1 MENIEPLKA
10 LKSKNAGS
18 VYIHIP
24 FCKRKCSYCA
34 FTSFAALNLADDYI
48 KKLTTEIKHFYKG
61 TPLNTLYIGGG
72 TPSLLDIKHFKKI
85 FSLFNFDKNA
95 EITVEINP
103 DSTDLKLL
111 SSLYNLG
118 VNRLSIGIQSFDDD
132 ILNNIGRLHTA
143 KKAKDAV
150 FLAQDTG
157 FQNISIDLIYGLP
170 KQNMKLWENDLTEAK
185 SLGIQH
191 ISLYGLKIEEGTV
204 FYKNQTAGKLRCL
217 PDDDTQADMYEFAVK
232 FLAPEFELYEI
243 SNFTCVPPALI
254 KNNAAADDKMFQ
266 SRHNLNYWNE
276 GEYYGFGISASGFLN
291 NIRYQNTKNFKEY
304 MENPLKA
311 KATAVS
317 TKQEKLEE
325 TIFLGFRKREGINT
339 ESINEKFEIDF
350 DKKYAPVL
358 QKFLDSKH
366 IEKTKNGY
374 RLTIS
379 GILVSNI
386 ILSEFLC

>member
-24 FCKRKCSYCA
+24 FCKRKCAYCA
-34 FTSFAALNLADDYI
+34 FTSFAALNLIDDYI
-48 KKLTTEIKHFYKG
+48 KKLTTEIKHFYEG

-85 FSLFNFDKNA
+85 LSMFNFSQNA

-103 DSTDLKLL
+103 DSADLKLL

-118 VNRLSIGIQSFDDD
+118 VNRLSIGIQSFDDN
-132 ILNNIGRLHTA
+132 ILNAIGRLHSV

-150 FLAQDTG
+150 YLAQDVG
-157 FQNISIDLIYGLP
+157 FQNISLDLIYGLP
-170 KQNMKLWENDLTEAK
+170 KQNMKLWETDLNEAK

-191 ISLYGLKIEEGTV
+191 ISLYGLKIEEGTA
-204 FYKNQTAGKLRCL
+204 FYKNKKAEKLHHL
-217 PDDDTQADMYEFAVK
+217 PDDDAQADMYEFAVK

-243 SNFTCVPPALI
+243 SNFALKAASN
-254 KNNAAADDKMFQ
+254 KNIPVLNNGTFQ

-291 NIRYQNTKNFKEY
+291 NIRYQNTKNFKDY
-304 MENPLKA
+304 MKNPVKSKEITIL
-311 KATAVS
+311 TE
-317 TKQEKLEE
+317 QERLEE
-325 TIFLGFRKREGINT
+325 TIFLGFRKKEGINT
-339 ESINEKFEIDF
+339 EKINKTFNIDF
-350 DKKYAPVL
+350 DKKFAPVL

-366 IEKTKNGY
+366 IEKTEKGY

-386 ILSEFLC
+386 ILAEFLC